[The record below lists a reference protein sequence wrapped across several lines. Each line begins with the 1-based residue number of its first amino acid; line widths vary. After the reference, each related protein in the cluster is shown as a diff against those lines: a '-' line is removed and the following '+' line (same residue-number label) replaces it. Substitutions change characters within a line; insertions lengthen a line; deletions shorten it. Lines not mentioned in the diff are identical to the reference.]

1 MGELMM
7 KKLLFFMCINFI
19 GICYGEVVNMNK
31 KLANVIPYYFEKL
44 IPRYYRGREDFSREM
59 YLMHMNYDVGMQ
71 GNGFSIMED
80 TEDLIFDFYYLINQD
95 RQNVQGILLTRIEK
109 ENKIYEYWIFALSD
123 RGTPYRY
130 AYFYLTET
138 QSLTAKRKIIDISK
152 KYKERYVIDDA
163 ETLDLT
169 VKNLI
174 TLYQLGPW
182 KKLESFTGTKYENI
196 VVKWKNGVPYQRT
209 MNIFEMIYYKWL
221 QKTTAR
227 E

>member
-59 YLMHMNYDVGMQ
+59 HLMHMNYDVGMQ
-71 GNGFSIMED
+71 GNGFSIMRG
-80 TEDLIFDFYYLINQD
+80 TEDLIFNFYYLINHD
-95 RQNVQGILLTRIEK
+95 KQNVQGILLTRIEK

-152 KYKERYVIDDA
+152 KYKERYVIGDN
-163 ETLDLT
+163 EVLDLT

-174 TLYQLGPW
+174 TLYQVEPW
-182 KKLESFTGTKYENI
+182 EQLESFAGTKYENI
-196 VVKWKNGVPYQRT
+196 VVKWKNGMPYQ
-209 MNIFEMIYYKWL
+209 
-221 QKTTAR
+221 
-227 E
+227 

>member
-1 MGELMM
+1 MM

-59 YLMHMNYDVGMQ
+59 HFMYMNYDVGMQ
-71 GNGFSIMED
+71 GNGFSIMRG
-80 TEDLIFDFYYLINQD
+80 TEDLIFNFYYLINQD

-138 QSLTAKRKIIDISK
+138 QSLTARRKIIDISK

-174 TLYQLGPW
+174 TLYQVEPW
-182 KKLESFTGTKYENI
+182 EQLESFAGTKYENI

-221 QKTTAR
+221 QKTTTR

>member
-1 MGELMM
+1 MGELMI
-7 KKLLFFMCINFI
+7 KKIVFFVYVSCI
-19 GICYGEVVNMNK
+19 GICYGEAVSMNK

-44 IPRYYRGREDFSREM
+44 IPRYYRGRKDFSREM
-59 YLMHMNYDVGMQ
+59 YLIHMNYDVGMQ
-71 GNGFSIMED
+71 GNGFSIMRG
-80 TEDLIFDFYYLINQD
+80 TEDLIFNFYYLINHD
-95 RQNVQGILLTRIEK
+95 RQNVQGILLTRIKK
-109 ENKIYEYWIFALSD
+109 ENTIYEYWIFALSD

-138 QSLTAKRKIIDISK
+138 QSLETSRKIIDISK
-152 KYKERYVIDDA
+152 KYKERYVIGDN
-163 ETLDLT
+163 EVLDLT

-182 KKLESFTGTKYENI
+182 KKLDSFAGTKYENI
-196 VVKWKNGVPYQRT
+196 VVKWKNGMPYQRT

-221 QKTTAR
+221 QKTTSR

>member
-59 YLMHMNYDVGMQ
+59 HLMHMNYDVGMQ
-71 GNGFSIMED
+71 GKGFSIMRG
-80 TEDLIFDFYYLINQD
+80 TEDLIFNFYYLINHD
-95 RQNVQGILLTRIEK
+95 KQNVQGILLTRIEK

-152 KYKERYVIDDA
+152 KYKERYVIGDN
-163 ETLDLT
+163 EVLDLT

-174 TLYQLGPW
+174 TLYQVEPW
-182 KKLESFTGTKYENI
+182 EQLESFAGTKYENI
-196 VVKWKNGVPYQRT
+196 VVKWKNGMPYQRT
-209 MNIFEMIYYKWL
+209 MNIFEMIYYKWI
-221 QKTTAR
+221 QKTTSR

>member
-1 MGELMM
+1 
-7 KKLLFFMCINFI
+7 
-19 GICYGEVVNMNK
+19 
-31 KLANVIPYYFEKL
+31 
-44 IPRYYRGREDFSREM
+44 M
-59 YLMHMNYDVGMQ
+59 YMNYDVAMQ
-71 GNGFSIMED
+71 GNGFSIMRG
-80 TEDLIFDFYYLINQD
+80 TEDLIFNFYYLINHD

-138 QSLTAKRKIIDISK
+138 QALTAKRKIIDISK

-163 ETLDLT
+163 EILDLT

-174 TLYQLGPW
+174 TLYQVEPW
-182 KKLESFTGTKYENI
+182 EQLESFAGTKYENI
-196 VVKWKNGVPYQRT
+196 VVKWKNGIPYQRT
-209 MNIFEMIYYKWL
+209 MNIFEMIYYKWI
-221 QKTTAR
+221 QKTTSR

>member
-59 YLMHMNYDVGMQ
+59 HLMHMNYDVGMQ
-71 GNGFSIMED
+71 GNGFSIMRG
-80 TEDLIFDFYYLINQD
+80 TEDLIFNFYYLINHD
-95 RQNVQGILLTRIEK
+95 KQNVQGILLTRIEK

-152 KYKERYVIDDA
+152 KYKERYVIGDN
-163 ETLDLT
+163 EVLDLT

-174 TLYQLGPW
+174 TLYQVEPW
-182 KKLESFTGTKYENI
+182 EQLESFAGTKYENI
-196 VVKWKNGVPYQRT
+196 VVKWKNGMPYQRT
-209 MNIFEMIYYKWL
+209 MNIFEMIYYKWI
-221 QKTTAR
+221 QKTTSR